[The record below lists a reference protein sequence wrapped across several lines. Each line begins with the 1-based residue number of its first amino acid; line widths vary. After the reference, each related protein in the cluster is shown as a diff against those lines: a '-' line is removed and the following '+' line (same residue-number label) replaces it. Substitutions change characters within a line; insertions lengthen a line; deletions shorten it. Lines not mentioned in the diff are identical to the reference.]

1 MRRAFGC
8 QSHHDQVARLYFK
21 QPFKCQFRP
30 FKAPKMN
37 VCVWKGKIPGL
48 KGQIVNICRRTE
60 ELQVVREL
68 DYGIQQFV
76 SQIVNEPPP
85 YHQSLWLS
93 SDGYFYTLSLAP
105 AEISH
110 KNFKSGSWIL
120 KAWGCEGKKLKLVC
134 HLVQIKP
141 QLLFFSL
148 LITLTALEP
157 SPGRSHQRELLRSE
171 RGLAIH
177 EQKGCDMP
185 VGWNDRR
192 RLWLLP
198 QWL

>member
-1 MRRAFGC
+1 MFVCGRVKFQDWRVKLSTYAGGPKSCKWSGSWIMASSNSRARSSTSRRPTTNPCGC
-8 QSHHDQVARLYFK
+8 
-21 QPFKCQFRP
+21 P
-30 FKAPKMN
+30 
-37 VCVWKGKIPGL
+37 
-48 KGQIVNICRRTE
+48 
-60 ELQVVREL
+60 
-68 DYGIQQFV
+68 
-76 SQIVNEPPP
+76 
-85 YHQSLWLS
+85 
-93 SDGYFYTLSLAP
+93 AP

-177 EQKGCDMP
+177 EEKGCDMP